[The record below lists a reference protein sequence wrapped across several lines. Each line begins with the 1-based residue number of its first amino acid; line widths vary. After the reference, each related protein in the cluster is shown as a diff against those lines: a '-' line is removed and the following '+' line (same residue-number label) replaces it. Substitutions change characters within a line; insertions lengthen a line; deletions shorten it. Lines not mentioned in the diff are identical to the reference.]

1 MSDTINS
8 ADPADPAVLTGIAQ
22 LVTNCADPTDPAA
35 PMTPVGDLGTIED
48 AVLVVGDGRII
59 WAGERVKLPE
69 EYRTGA
75 RHIDLGGRT
84 VIPGFVD
91 SHSHLAFAGDR
102 GDEFESRMAG
112 LKYDGGGILRT
123 VNATRAA
130 SEDELRANL
139 RRLMAEARSQGTTT
153 MEIKSGYGLDI
164 PNETKLLRVAAE
176 FTEETTFLGG
186 HAVPEEYRGS
196 GGLGDRDDYVRL
208 VCGPMLDAVIADGHA
223 KWSDVF
229 CEPHSPYA
237 FDGDETRAMLSAAK
251 RRGLAL
257 HVHGSQ
263 LGPGPGPRIA
273 CELGAASVDHCTF
286 LTDDDLDA
294 LAGTWPSDLSGGF
307 VVEGG
312 SDSGVTMLGTV
323 ATFLPAVEFSTKQ
336 PYPDMRRAID
346 AGVPVAIASDCNPG
360 TCFSD
365 SMPFA
370 VAIAVREMGL
380 TIPQAIWAATAG
392 GALALRRSDV
402 GVIRRGA
409 KADLA
414 VVDAPSY
421 AHIVYRPG
429 VPLTRA
435 FDPNTPHP
443 A

>member
-1 MSDTINS
+1 MSDMI
-8 ADPADPAVLTGIAQ
+8 DPADPAVLTGIAQ
-22 LVTNCADPTDPAA
+22 LVTNCIDPMDPAA
-35 PMTPVGDLGTIED
+35 PMTPVGDLGLIED
-48 AVLVVGDGRII
+48 AALVVGDGRII

-69 EYRTGA
+69 EYRTGV

-102 GDEFESRMAG
+102 GDEFESRMDG

-123 VNATRAA
+123 VDATRAA
-130 SEDELRANL
+130 SEDELRTNL

-196 GGLGDRDDYVRL
+196 GGLGDRDEYVRL
-208 VCGPMLDAVIADGHA
+208 VCGPMLDAVVADGHA

-257 HVHGSQ
+257 RVHGSQ

-273 CELGAASVDHCTF
+273 CEFGAASVDHCTF
-286 LTDDDLDA
+286 LTGDDLDA

-307 VVEGG
+307 VVAGG
-312 SDSGVTMLGTV
+312 PGSSGTTALGTV

-346 AGVPVAIASDCNPG
+346 AGIPVAIASDCNPG

-380 TIPQAIWAATAG
+380 TVPQAIWAATAG
-392 GALALRRSDV
+392 GALALRRGDV
-402 GVIRRGA
+402 GVIRRDA

-429 VPLTRA
+429 VPLTKTL
-435 FDPNTPHP
+435 DPKASQP